1 MSLNQIVANDFKFW
15 MDPRVNSI
23 KINNNW
29 SYKDSD
35 KTVGDKL
42 VLDNSL
48 IAQWAPLPVNNAFGN
63 GISARIQQQAVNT
76 TFFTLLLSK
85 YLPFS
90 PFYELEQDDIKIV
103 ETGTYLAMANIS
115 FSTNLSNQLNAY
127 IEIETNTDGTFAQLL
142 GSDISIPSGNTIF
155 SGTDP
160 VTQNTVIPIIA
171 YVVTTNPNRRIR
183 VKASCSASDSVIDAQ
198 YSYFSLFKL
207 A

>member
-29 SYKDSD
+29 TYKEAD
-35 KTVGDKL
+35 KTLGDKL

-48 IAQWAPLPVNNAFGN
+48 IAQWTPLPVNNVFGN
-63 GISARIQQQAVNT
+63 AIATRIQQQAVNT
-76 TFFTLLLSK
+76 SFFTLLLSK

-103 ETGTYLAMANIS
+103 ETGTYLAIANIS

-127 IEIETNTDGTFAQLL
+127 IEIETNTDGTFTRLL

-155 SGTDP
+155 AGTDP
-160 VTQNTVIPIIA
+160 VTQCTTIPIIG

-183 VKASCSASDSVIDAQ
+183 VRASCSTSDSTIEAQ
-198 YSYFSLFKL
+198 YSYFTIFKL

>member
-1 MSLNQIVANDFKFW
+1 MSLNQIVSDNFKFW

-29 SYKDSD
+29 TYKEAD
-35 KTVGDKL
+35 KTLGDKL

-48 IAQWAPLPVNNAFGN
+48 IAQWTTIPLSNPYGNA
-63 GISARIQQQAVNT
+63 ISARINQQSVNT
-76 TFFTLLLSK
+76 TFYTLLLSK

-103 ETGTYLAMANIS
+103 DAGTYLAIVNIS

-127 IEIETNTDGTFAQLL
+127 IEIETNTDNTFAELT
-142 GSDISIPSGNTIF
+142 GSAISIPSGNTIF
-155 SGTDP
+155 SGEDP
-160 VTQNTVIPIIA
+160 VTQCTVIPIIA

-183 VKASCSASDSVIDAQ
+183 VRASCSASDSVIEGQ
-198 YSYFSLFKL
+198 YSYFTLYKL
-207 A
+207 G

>member
-29 SYKDSD
+29 SYKEAD

-48 IAQWAPLPVNNAFGN
+48 IAQWVPIPVTNAFGN
-63 GISARIQQQAVNT
+63 GISSRIQQQAVNT
-76 TFFTLLLSK
+76 TPYTLLLSR

-90 PFYELEQDDIKIV
+90 PFYVLEQDDIKIV
-103 ETGTYLAMANIS
+103 EAGTYLAMVNIS

-127 IEIETNTDGTFAQLL
+127 IEIETNVDGTFADLL
-142 GSDISIPSGNTIF
+142 GSDISIPSGNTLF
-155 SGTDP
+155 SGEDP
-160 VTQNTVIPIIA
+160 VTQNTVIPIIS
-171 YVVTTNPNRRIR
+171 YVVTSNPNRRIR
-183 VKASCSASDSVIDAQ
+183 VRASCSASDSTIDAQ
-198 YSYFSLFKL
+198 YSYFSLYKL